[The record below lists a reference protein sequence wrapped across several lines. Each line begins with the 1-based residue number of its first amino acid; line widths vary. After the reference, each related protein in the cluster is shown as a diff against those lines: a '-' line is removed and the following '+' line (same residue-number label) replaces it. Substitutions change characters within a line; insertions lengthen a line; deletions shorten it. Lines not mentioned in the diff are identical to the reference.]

1 MTSPN
6 GSINKCQVYRFN
18 SNSLSKFLFLDI
30 VHSSKHRLIHV
41 SLYHKRRCFC
51 YASRIYTYKTSTFLY
66 KMANTILL
74 SKKEIAYIIGS
85 NIPSSILGE
94 MNILWNFFCFL
105 LKDFRTYWTKTLN
118 CLEFKEFFCQTYS
131 IVYWIIESSNGMQS
145 LFHLIL

>member
-51 YASRIYTYKTSTFLY
+51 SALRIYTYKTLTFLY

-85 NIPSSILGE
+85 NIPSSILE
-94 MNILWNFFCFL
+94 EKNILCSFWEKISELNILIWLVYSIISTCKLSDNAL
-105 LKDFRTYWTKTLN
+105 LYMHS
-118 CLEFKEFFCQTYS
+118 KEFDNS
-131 IVYWIIESSNGMQS
+131 
-145 LFHLIL
+145 